1 MEENIQIGRGS
12 VIPTQTVQPT
22 ETTQKKYD
30 FPTEVISLPS
40 EGKAYPEGHP
50 LSNGTVEIKLMT
62 AREEDILSS
71 QNLIKKGIVL
81 EKLFESVMIDAKLAD
96 EMLVGDKNAVLIVSR
111 MLAYGPEYVVE
122 MTDPYSGLKQKQS
135 IDLSELKPKEIDY
148 SQLNPQNRYTFT
160 TPSGRVI
167 EFKLLTHKDEKDIT
181 AEIQAMQR
189 LTKSETSLD
198 LTTRLKKMI
207 TGIDGNTDR
216 GTINR
221 YVDTQMLA
229 RDTKAFRDNLRKI
242 SPDLD
247 LKFNFVSESTGEVEA
262 LDIPFGVDF
271 FYPTEWL

>member
-1 MEENIQIGRGS
+1 MEENIQIGRGVTTPVTQQS
-12 VIPTQTVQPT
+12 V
-22 ETTQKKYD
+22 EASSKKYD

-40 EGKAYPEGHP
+40 EGKCYPEGHP

-62 AREEDILSS
+62 AKEEDILSS

-81 EKLFESVMIDAKLAD
+81 EKLFESVIIDPKIAD
-96 EMLVGDKNAVLIVSR
+96 EMVVGDKNAVLVVSR
-111 MLAYGPEYVVE
+111 MLAYGPEYVIE

-148 SQLNPQNRYTFT
+148 AKLNPQNRYTFNV
-160 TPSGRVI
+160 PSGRVL
-167 EFKLLTHKDEKDIT
+167 EFKLLTHKDEKDIS
-181 AEIQAMQR
+181 AEIAAMQR

-207 TGIDGNTDR
+207 TAVDGNSDR

-221 YVDTQMLA
+221 YVDNQMLA
-229 RDTKAFRDNLRKI
+229 RDTKAFRENLRTI

-247 LKFNFVSESTGEVEA
+247 LKFEFVSESTGETEA

-271 FYPTEWL
+271 FYPA

>member
-81 EKLFESVMIDAKLAD
+81 EKLFESVMIDPKLAD

-271 FYPTEWL
+271 FYPTE

>member
-81 EKLFESVMIDAKLAD
+81 EKLFESVMIDPKLAD